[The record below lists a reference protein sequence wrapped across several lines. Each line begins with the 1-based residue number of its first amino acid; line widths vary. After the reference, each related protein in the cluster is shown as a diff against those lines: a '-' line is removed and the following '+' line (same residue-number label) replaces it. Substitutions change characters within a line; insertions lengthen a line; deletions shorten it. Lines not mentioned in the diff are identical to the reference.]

1 MSHPHFSC
9 TPNAPQHAHSA
20 RRVRH
25 WSAVHSTVVTHLLTH
40 SFAQYVHSLDNPTSH
55 RIRKDNARRSP
66 GLDQTFTR
74 RQKPLR
80 TAFTLGNKKCTEN
93 KGWQDRLS
101 PVLGVMCDALLL
113 DKQDRGLSNLA
124 LANKRSRAAQD
135 PVAYSGKVIDQINGN
150 MANCIRGRQNG
161 SPSAAELRG

>member
-1 MSHPHFSC
+1 MLRTVLRFPARANTFSC
-9 TPNAPQHAHSA
+9 GSSESICAVTVNPAHG
-20 RRVRH
+20 
-25 WSAVHSTVVTHLLTH
+25 
-40 SFAQYVHSLDNPTSH
+40 
-55 RIRKDNARRSP
+55 ICE
-66 GLDQTFTR
+66 
-74 RQKPLR
+74 RQIQEHK
-80 TAFTLGNKKCTEN
+80 N

-124 LANKRSRAAQD
+124 LANKRSRADQD

-150 MANCIRGRQNG
+150 MANCIRGRQNS